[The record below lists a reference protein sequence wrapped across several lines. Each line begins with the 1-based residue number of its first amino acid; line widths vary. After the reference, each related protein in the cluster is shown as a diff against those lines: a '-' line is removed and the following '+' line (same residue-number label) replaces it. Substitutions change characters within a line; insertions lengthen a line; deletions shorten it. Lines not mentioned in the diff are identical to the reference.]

1 MAGQCLT
8 PAALPPGMYP
18 GTLCTG
24 GCVERTAGLD
34 EYKKLKK
41 LCRTPDRFPLPN
53 IINRINQITVLTF
66 LSSYKTM
73 RKRSMKLVTLNV
85 IYQFWDLME
94 LYHDK
99 YPGLDESRERL
110 DHLNTSSY

>member
-1 MAGQCLT
+1 
-8 PAALPPGMYP
+8 
-18 GTLCTG
+18 
-24 GCVERTAGLD
+24 
-34 EYKKLKK
+34 
-41 LCRTPDRFPLPN
+41 
-53 IINRINQITVLTF
+53 
-66 LSSYKTM
+66 M